1 MAKINIDNEH
11 LRSVYSTLFKHDP
24 TLGKQSME
32 QIKNLPLYNLS
43 NQFVNEYLERGS
55 EYALMWLSG
64 KADATEQVEMR
75 EYVKLAFER
84 NGYKIK

>member
-1 MAKINIDNEH
+1 MAKLSIDNEH
-11 LRSVYSTLFKHDP
+11 LVDKYVSLFKHES

-32 QIKNLPLYNLS
+32 QIKNLRLYNLS
-43 NQFVNEYLERGS
+43 SQFVNEYLEYGS
-55 EYALMWLSG
+55 EVALLWLSG
-64 KADATEQVEMR
+64 KANADEQVEMR